1 MEFRKTRA
9 LRGPNVWTRSTALEV
24 TVDLPW
30 PAYLP
35 TDYVQGQRGRI
46 EVYRRLARVRRLD
59 RLQEFRN
66 EMRDRFG
73 PMPEAADWLLR
84 LTELRLLA
92 SLWKVGTVHLE
103 TPPENATGPTDVVLG
118 YRNPRKIKRLA
129 ARSKGRLRV
138 VDESS
143 AYFRLTPRELAP
155 LKLYQTLRELLR
167 LEVEDRAGK

>member
-1 MEFRKTRA
+1 NAVHELKKQPRKV
-9 LRGPNVWTRSTALEV
+9 PLEV

-73 PMPEAADWLLR
+73 PLPEAAEWLMR
-84 LTELRLLA
+84 LSELRIRA
-92 SLWKVGTVHLE
+92 GLWKIATVHLE
-103 TPPENATGPTDVVLG
+103 TPPEHANGPTDVVLG
-118 YRNPRKIKRLA
+118 YRNEHLIRELA
-129 ARSKGRLRV
+129 ARSRGRLRV
-138 VDESS
+138 VDARS
-143 AYFRLTPRELAP
+143 AYYRLKPDELTPV
-155 LKLYQTLRELLR
+155 T
-167 LEVEDRAGK
+167 